1 MRTPKVVPEEVVRA
15 ARKMFLATGS
25 VEMRAL
31 ARQIGVGRATL
42 YRWNGS
48 REEVLSEVLLSLG
61 LANLERAEAD
71 VATENPLVEG
81 LEHPPVH
88 PTTLVVFGA
97 TGDLSRRKLL
107 PALYNLAH
115 EGALPERFEVVG
127 VARGDHPHE
136 DFRELA
142 RGSIERFSRRRPDRD
157 VLDGL
162 LAEMRY
168 VSGVFDDDDVYGE
181 LDRVLR
187 EFDDRAGYALNR
199 VFYLATAPQFFP
211 LICEKLGAA
220 GLHRCERAGTRIVI
234 EKPFGHDLSSARA
247 LNACVL
253 SVFEESQVYRIDHY
267 LGKETVQNLMALR
280 FANALFEPV
289 WNRNFVDHVQ
299 ITAAED
305 IGIEGRAGYYDRA
318 GALRDLVQNHMLQLL
333 ALLTMEPPSSF
344 SANRVRD
351 EKVKVLSAI
360 MPPAPQDVGSMAV
373 RAQYGPGTVG
383 GKLVPGYLEEE
394 GVPADSRTET
404 YAALRLNV
412 SNWRWAGVPFYL
424 RTGKRLTRRVT
435 EIVVTLKPVPHVAF
449 QSTGSVGVQQNQIIL
464 TVQPDEGVSLSIGAK
479 IPGTRM
485 RIRPVYMEFRYG
497 TSFLSESPEA
507 YERLILDA
515 MRGDATL
522 FTRNDEIETLW
533 GVVDPILSAW
543 HEDTRSPI
551 ATYPAGSAGPE
562 EANRILDDGRE
573 WRRL

>member
-1 MRTPKVVPEEVVRA
+1 MVAV
-15 ARKMFLATGS
+15 
-25 VEMRAL
+25 
-31 ARQIGVGRATL
+31 
-42 YRWNGS
+42 
-48 REEVLSEVLLSLG
+48 
-61 LANLERAEAD
+61 AEAA
-71 VATENPLVEG
+71 VAPENPLVEG

-88 PTTLVVFGA
+88 ATTLVVFGA
-97 TGDLSRRKLL
+97 SGDLSRRKLL

-115 EGALPERFEVVG
+115 DGALPERFELVG
-127 VARGDHPHE
+127 VARGDHLDG
-136 DFRELA
+136 DFRDVA
-142 RGSIERFSRRRPDRD
+142 RASIERFSRRRPERH

-168 VSGVFDDDDVYGE
+168 VPGVFDDDDVYGE

-220 GLHRCERAGTRIVI
+220 GLHRCERADTRIVI

-305 IGIEGRAGYYDRA
+305 IGIEGRAGYYESA

-333 ALLTMEPPSSF
+333 SLLTMEPPT
-344 SANRVRD
+344 ALEAKRVRD
-351 EKVKVLSAI
+351 EKVKVLDAIVPPSAQEV
-360 MPPAPQDVGSMAV
+360 AATAV
-373 RAQYGPGTVG
+373 RAQYGPGVVG
-383 GKLVPGYLEEE
+383 GVPVAGYRQEE
-394 GVPADSRTET
+394 GVAPDSRTET
-404 YAALRLNV
+404 YAALRLHV

-424 RTGKRLTRRVT
+424 RTGKRLARRLT
-435 EIVVTLKPVPHVAF
+435 EIAVTLKPVPHLAF
-449 QSTGSVGVQQNQIIL
+449 RGSGSVGVQSNQIIL
-464 TVQPDEGVSLSIGAK
+464 TVQPDEGVSVSLGAK
-479 IPGTRM
+479 IPGPQM
-485 RIRPVYMEFRYG
+485 RIRPVNMEFRYG
-497 TSFLSESPEA
+497 TSFVSESPEA

-515 MRGDATL
+515 MRGEATL
-522 FTRNDEIETLW
+522 FTRNDEVEAQWRIC
-533 GVVDPILSAW
+533 DPIVHAW
-543 HEDTRSPI
+543 E
-551 ATYPAGSAGPE
+551 ATPGPLPQYPAGSGGP
-562 EANRILDDGRE
+562 AAADTILLPGHA
-573 WRRL
+573 WRAL